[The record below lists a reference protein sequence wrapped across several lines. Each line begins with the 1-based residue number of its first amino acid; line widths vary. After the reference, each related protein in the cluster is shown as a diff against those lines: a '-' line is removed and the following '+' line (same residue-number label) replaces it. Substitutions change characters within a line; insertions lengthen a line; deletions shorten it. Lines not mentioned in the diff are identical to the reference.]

1 MVSEDSYVRPQL
13 EFGIEAQLF
22 LLYLFP
28 ALWCYLMKFV
38 HLLIG
43 FILFQ
48 LAEIVN
54 QGKLVSD
61 EIILNLLSKRLES
74 GEAKGEAG
82 FILDGFPRTVRQ
94 AVSIHLIF
102 LHKILSFSICLCFTS
117 WLWLSQKI
125 LGCDCENELAIPV
138 LPKKRKVTSQ
148 RLSAAQFR
156 CQC

>member
-1 MVSEDSYVRPQL
+1 M
-13 EFGIEAQLF
+13 
-22 LLYLFP
+22 
-28 ALWCYLMKFV
+28 
-38 HLLIG
+38 IG

-94 AVSIHLIF
+94 AVSMHSIF
-102 LHKILSFSICLCFTS
+102 LHKISQFQSCLLYTS
-117 WLWLSQKI
+117 WLPSPKNYMYEIERFDLIICEKI
-125 LGCDCENELAIPV
+125 I
-138 LPKKRKVTSQ
+138 
-148 RLSAAQFR
+148 RL
-156 CQC
+156 